1 MALDYKLIGQRLK
14 KARILQNLTQ
24 DKLAEKLNVSVAYL
38 SRIETGSIR
47 INLPR
52 LNEICTELKIT
63 EASVLSGT
71 SENAGGYL
79 SAEFSELLK
88 HIPTEKQKLLYK
100 IGILLAEE

>member
-14 KARILQNLTQ
+14 KARMSQKITQ

-52 LNEICTELKIT
+52 LSEICTELKIT
-63 EASVLSGT
+63 ESSVLSGVA
-71 SENAGGYL
+71 ENSSNYL
-79 SAEFSELLK
+79 NTEFTELLK
-88 HIPTEKQKLLYK
+88 HIPPEKQKLLYK
-100 IGILLAEE
+100 IGILLTEE